1 VTLFADK
8 QDVQTFAR
16 TIDPLRLI
24 LIERRFGSQRRLL
37 CFVE

>member
-1 VTLFADK
+1 LFADR

-16 TIDPLRLI
+16 TIDPFRLI
-24 LIERRFGSQRRLL
+24 LIDLRLGSQRRLL